1 MKFLGMDEISKK
13 DTLIYYRNEYS
24 GRASFSLIA
33 GKRASVRFEST
44 VEIKPTGERDVFL
57 KLLDQVDYPIVPII
71 KSLKEEILNIDRAGL
86 PA

>member
-24 GRASFSLIA
+24 GCASFSLIA

-44 VEIKPTGERDVFL
+44 VEIKPTGERDIYL
-57 KLLDQVDYPIVPII
+57 QLLDQIDYPLVPIM
-71 KSLKEEILNIDRAGL
+71 KSLKEEILSIDREGM
-86 PA
+86 PQ